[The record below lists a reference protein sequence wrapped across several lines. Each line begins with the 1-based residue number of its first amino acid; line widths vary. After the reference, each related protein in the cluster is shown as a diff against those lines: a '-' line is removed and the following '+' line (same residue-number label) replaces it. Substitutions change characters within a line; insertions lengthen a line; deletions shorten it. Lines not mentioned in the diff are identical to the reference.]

1 TRSRRSIDSADG
13 IPTSSESP
21 TSNQIRRLP
30 ATPNDST
37 QPDTALVKPVAPITM
52 PPERLPKIQITA
64 LRACGYHPQGLRH
77 SAHLKTMCTL
87 QGLGY
92 VEERAPHLG
101 RDLRWFLN
109 PGRARAADEG
119 RER

>member
-1 TRSRRSIDSADG
+1 
-13 IPTSSESP
+13 
-21 TSNQIRRLP
+21 
-30 ATPNDST
+30 
-37 QPDTALVKPVAPITM
+37 M

-77 SAHLKTMCTL
+77 SAHLKTMRTL

-101 RDLRWFLN
+101 QDLRWYLT
-109 PGRARAADEG
+109 PAGHELLTKVGSGEKAED
-119 RER
+119 